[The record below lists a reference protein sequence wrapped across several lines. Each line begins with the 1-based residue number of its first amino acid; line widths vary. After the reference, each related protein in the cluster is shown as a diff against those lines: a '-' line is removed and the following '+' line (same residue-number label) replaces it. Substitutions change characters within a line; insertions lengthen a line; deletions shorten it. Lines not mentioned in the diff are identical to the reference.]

1 MAGNDLCSTHF
12 SVHNSYIFVIAI
24 QFLFCFLRT
33 RKAIYIRIFCSFV
46 HKFPILFSDL
56 VAMPQIWPR
65 ATGFAAMPQIWP
77 LCHRFDRRVT
87 ILAAV
92 PQIGPPCNRVNR
104 FVWLCNQGIGIKGR
118 EMTLV
123 WHEKASRTALQT
135 SSV

>member
-1 MAGNDLCSTHF
+1 MAENDLCSTHF

-65 ATGFAAMPQIWP
+65 ATGFDAMPQILP
-77 LCHRFDRRVT
+77 LCHRFDRRAT
-87 ILAAV
+87 FLDAV
-92 PQIGPPCNRVNR
+92 PQIGPPWPCNRVKR
-104 FVWLCNQGIGIKGR
+104 FVWLYNANPCILGHPVEEHKPCR
-118 EMTLV
+118 RTYTL
-123 WHEKASRTALQT
+123 
-135 SSV
+135 